1 MRFCPA
7 ILAVGLLLQP
17 VAVWAQ
23 SSRSPQRVTE
33 ADAIP
38 SPAKPQLEGLTPAEA
53 AALVTKLEAA
63 QQRLKTGAFVS
74 FELLTGSLASNK
86 ETMISPRKAFLDLP
100 FRNVWNF
107 KRLPAEIRSWRPFRL
122 AYAPNGIG
130 KLYWEIEVVLGFN
143 DEIERVTLVYKAP
156 APF

>member
-1 MRFCPA
+1 MRFCAA
-7 ILAVGLLLQP
+7 ILAAGLLLQP

-23 SSRSPQRVTE
+23 SSRSNQGVTA
-33 ADAIP
+33 ADAVP

-53 AALVTKLEAA
+53 TALITKLEDA
-63 QQRLKTGAFVS
+63 QRRLKTGTVVL

-86 ETMISPRKAFLDLP
+86 EAMISPRKAFLDLP
-100 FRNVWNF
+100 FRKVWSF
-107 KRLPAEIRSWRPFRL
+107 KRLPAETRSWRPFRL
-122 AYAPNGIG
+122 AYAPNGLG

-143 DEIERVTLVYKAP
+143 DEIERVTLVYKAA